1 DFTNVSIDSSSI
13 HNNVASNIGVGGG
26 GGVHFRSSI
35 VGGATFDMNNSTVS
49 GNTARQDG
57 GGLYFTGSSVTANI
71 DSSTIANN
79 AASSINGADGI
90 HNLALATDVTV
101 QDSILSNNDTR
112 NCINVGVFG

>member
-1 DFTNVSIDSSSI
+1 GSAAGQTVTIAGSDIASNLATGSGGGIYCTQNPFGVPMNTLSVTESNLYLNSADEGGAIYTDFTNVSIDSSSI

-57 GGLYFTGSSVTANI
+57 GG
-71 DSSTIANN
+71 
-79 AASSINGADGI
+79 
-90 HNLALATDVTV
+90 
-101 QDSILSNNDTR
+101 
-112 NCINVGVFG
+112 